1 SPRWDRRRRSTRR
14 RASRSSR
21 GRSCGRR
28 AGGARSA
35 TPTSASTSN
44 PSGAVT
50 SRRGSS
56 PNCSST
62 RCGAPSAPC
71 ADRMAVAP
79 RVTLVTLSVGDVDR
93 AESFYRAL
101 GWEVVISADD
111 GFRLFRTAGAYLTL
125 WPAESLWADAGFGPP
140 VEPRFGGVVLAM
152 NLDSPA
158 DVDEAL
164 ATAATA
170 GGPVLE
176 AGGAP
181 GGGVGRPHPPAPPR
195 G

>member
-1 SPRWDRRRRSTRR
+1 
-14 RASRSSR
+14 
-21 GRSCGRR
+21 
-28 AGGARSA
+28 RSA

-79 RVTLVTLSVGDVDR
+79 RVSLVTLGVRDVDR

-101 GWEVVISADD
+101 GWEGVISADD
-111 GFRLFRTAGAYLTL
+111 GVRLSGPAGASRALRR
-125 WPAESLWADAGFGPP
+125 AEWLGGDAGFGPP

-152 NLDSPA
+152 NLDRPT

-164 ATAATA
+164 SIAEAA
-170 GGPVLE
+170 GGMVLK
-176 AGGAP
+176 
-181 GGGVGRPHPPAPPR
+181 PASSLEWGMYHGHIADPD
-195 G
+195 